1 MTAASRLSL
10 TEAAAAV
17 RSGRLSSRDLVE
29 TSLRQI
35 EIWEPHIAALP
46 FVLSERSL
54 AEADACDAEAAAGNR
69 RGPLHGVPIVVKDL
83 IDVAG
88 APTEA
93 NSCVLAG
100 NVAAEDATV
109 VSRLRGAGAI
119 ILAKA
124 NTHEFAYGA
133 LTPPTR
139 NPWNIDRMPG
149 GSSGGSA
156 AAVATGE
163 AFGALGTDSAGSVR
177 EPSALCG
184 LTGLKPTYGNV
195 SCRGVIPLAWSLDTV
210 GPMTRTI
217 DDTRAL
223 IRVMAG
229 PDPAD
234 PATLMSSIRP
244 PTGRPVRK
252 VALLRELMTP
262 LQPEVDSTIRSV
274 LDRLSD
280 AGIEIV
286 DAEVAD
292 PAEVVATIFV
302 ILASEASAY
311 HRRWLDEHP
320 ERYGDDVLAYLELGM
335 RLQAVDYVDAQRI
348 RAGYRDRLERILG
361 DADLVVAP
369 SQHVTA
375 PLPEVEE
382 LVFEDGTVLPRDL
395 TLIRPLSLCSL
406 TGHPA
411 ASVPVGWSADGLPVG
426 MQVIGRPFTDLDVL
440 DGCRTVQ
447 DLAGW
452 TPRHPEPPRSEPASA

>member
-1 MTAASRLSL
+1 MNAVSRLSL
-10 TEAAAAV
+10 TEAAAGV
-17 RSGRLSSRDLVE
+17 RSGRCSSRELVE
-29 TSLRQI
+29 ACLRQI
-35 EIWEPHIAALP
+35 DRWEPHIAALP
-46 FVLSERSL
+46 FVMAEEAR
-54 AEADACDAEAAAGNR
+54 AEAAVRDAEAVAGSL
-69 RGPLHGVPIVVKDL
+69 RGSLHGVPVVVKDL

-93 NSCVLAG
+93 NSRVLAG
-100 NVAAEDATV
+100 NVATRDATV
-109 VSRLRGAGAI
+109 IGRLREAGAI
-119 ILAKA
+119 ILAKS

-139 NPWNIDRMPG
+139 NPWNVARMPG
-149 GSSGGSA
+149 GSSGGSG
-156 AAVATGE
+156 AAVAAGE

-184 LTGLKPTYGNV
+184 VAGLKPTYGNV
-195 SCRGVIPLAWSLDTV
+195 SYRGVVPLAWSLDTV
-210 GPMTRTI
+210 GPMTRTVE
-217 DDTRAL
+217 DSRTL
-223 IRVMAG
+223 IRVMVG
-229 PDPAD
+229 RDPAD
-234 PATLMSSIRP
+234 PASGAAGLRP
-244 PTGRPVRK
+244 ATGRPVRQ
-252 VALLRELMTP
+252 VALLREYMTP
-262 LQPEVDSTIRSV
+262 LQSEVARMVGSV

-286 DAEVAD
+286 EAEVAD

-302 ILASEASAY
+302 ILAAEASAY
-311 HRRWLDEHP
+311 HRRWLDRHP

-348 RAGYRDRLERILG
+348 RAGYRDRLQRILDG
-361 DADLVVAP
+361 SDLVVAP

-411 ASVPVGWSADGLPVG
+411 ASVPIGWSTDGLPIG
-426 MQVIGRPFTDLDVL
+426 MQVIGRPHADLDVL
-440 DGCRTVQ
+440 DACRTLQ
-447 DLAGW
+447 KLAGW
-452 TPRHPEPPRSEPASA
+452 TPRHPEPPRSDAAQA

>member
-1 MTAASRLSL
+1 MTAVSRLSL
-10 TEAAAAV
+10 TEAASEV
-17 RSGRLSSRDLVE
+17 RSGRLTSRDLVE
-29 TSLRQI
+29 ACLRRI
-35 EIWEPHIAALP
+35 EQWEPHIAALP
-46 FVLSERSL
+46 FVMAEEAH
-54 AEADACDAEAAAGNR
+54 AEAAACDAEAAAGSLQ
-69 RGPLHGVPIVVKDL
+69 GPLHGVPIVVKDL

-100 NVAAEDATV
+100 NVATRDATV
-109 VSRLRGAGAI
+109 ISRLRGAGAI
-119 ILAKA
+119 ILAKS

-139 NPWNIDRMPG
+139 NPWNTDRMPG
-149 GSSGGSA
+149 GSSGGSG
-156 AAVATGE
+156 AAVAAGE
-163 AFGALGTDSAGSVR
+163 AYGALGTDSAGSVR

-217 DDTRAL
+217 EDSRAL
-223 IRVMAG
+223 IRVMVG
-229 PDPAD
+229 PDPSD
-234 PATLMSSIRP
+234 PASVGAGLRP

-252 VALLRELMTP
+252 VALLREYMVP
-262 LQPEVDSTIRSV
+262 MQPEVGTMVGSI

-280 AGIEIV
+280 AGIEV
-286 DAEVAD
+286 VEAEVAD

-302 ILASEASAY
+302 ILAAEASAY
-311 HRRWLDEHP
+311 HRRWMDEHP
-320 ERYGDDVLAYLELGM
+320 ERYGDDVLAYLDLGM

-369 SQHVTA
+369 SHHVTA

-411 ASVPVGWSADGLPVG
+411 ASVSVGWSPDSLPIG
-426 MQVIGRPFTDLDVL
+426 MQVIGRPHTDLEVL
-440 DGCRTVQ
+440 DGCQMVQ
-447 DLAGW
+447 ELAGW
-452 TPRHPEPPRSEPASA
+452 TPRRPHPPLPDASSA